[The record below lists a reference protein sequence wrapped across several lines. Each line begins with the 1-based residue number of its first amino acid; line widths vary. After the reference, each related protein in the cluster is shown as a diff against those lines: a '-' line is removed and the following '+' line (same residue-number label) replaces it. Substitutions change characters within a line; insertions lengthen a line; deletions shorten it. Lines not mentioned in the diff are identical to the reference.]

1 MLIRQIIDYAEELA
15 RREAGDVGGGAAG
28 SPVRLS
34 LLQVMRAHDAVLA
47 QHTPPSWVQQGGYY
61 RLFLKMALDPEP
73 SWPLKA
79 ARMEQRM
86 EQKRTANW
94 IAARRLLH
102 GALTSW
108 MALCSATAPLLA
120 AARDAAEGSGPTTP
134 DQPPRR
140 RHVTFRS
147 PVARTLSTA
156 RSPSDDDIGGRSAAA
171 PALTA
176 STSPAM
182 AGPLADR
189 AALEPPEAGDVD
201 AAHLLSDESFRIL
214 QSWFDS
220 HENEL
225 TRHTDDTAD
234 GAAFGSLMLGD
245 LDDLEQQQVSV
256 ASSGDL
262 RLSELGDQRGALDP
276 VVWGAEVTRRC
287 LQLWRGWAKDRQ
299 QARAALYQQWLEAAY
314 YWANHRQRVAFRWW
328 REAFERRRQRH
339 EGRADGTA
347 VARTIPKP
355 TWRRTLPVVNPDAE
369 DVDVD
374 ADLLALRYRAWTLAR
389 RAFSHWHAWSATL
402 CTVVGLCL
410 GDNSRMYWCRRG
422 RCILIVWRHD
432 GARWRG
438 RWACGRSGRCEARSR
453 GGAKVSQTGSNWLD
467 GRLRLTLWTWRS
479 VALRYV

>member
-1 MLIRQIIDYAEELA
+1 MLIRQIIDYAEAQA
-15 RREAGDVGGGAAG
+15 RREAGGDGGGGATG
-28 SPVRLS
+28 SPVRLT

-79 ARMEQRM
+79 ARMEHRM

-102 GALTSW
+102 EALTRW
-108 MALCSATAPLLA
+108 MARCSATAPLLA
-120 AARDAAEGSGPTTP
+120 AGRDAGEASEPTTP

-147 PVARTLSTA
+147 PVARTLSSA
-156 RSPSDDDIGGRSAAA
+156 RSTSDDEAGEPTAAAA
-171 PALTA
+171 PAPAHAA
-176 STSPAM
+176 STPAAM

-201 AAHLLSDESFRIL
+201 AVNLLSDESFRIL

-220 HENEL
+220 HEHEL

-245 LDDLEQQQVSV
+245 LDDLEHQHASV

-262 RLSELGDQRGALDP
+262 RLSELGDQRATLDP
-276 VVWGAEVTRRC
+276 AVWDAEVTRRC
-287 LQLWRGWAKDRQ
+287 LQLWRAWAKDRQ

-314 YWANHRQRVAFRWW
+314 YWANHRQRVAFRRW
-328 REAFERRRQRH
+328 REAYEHRRQR
-339 EGRADGTA
+339 EGTRADG
-347 VARTIPKP
+347 VIPAP
-355 TWRRTLPVVNPDAE
+355 AWQRTLPAVDSDPEDAAA
-369 DVDVD
+369 D
-374 ADLLALRYRAWTLAR
+374 ADLLARRYRAWTLAR
-389 RAFSHWHAWSATL
+389 RAFSHWHAWYAL
-402 CTVVGLCL
+402 LF
-410 GDNSRMYWCRRG
+410 
-422 RCILIVWRHD
+422 
-432 GARWRG
+432 
-438 RWACGRSGRCEARSR
+438 
-453 GGAKVSQTGSNWLD
+453 
-467 GRLRLTLWTWRS
+467 GRL
-479 VALRYV
+479 